1 MKKSGVTVTLAAII
15 VGCIGIV
22 LIGQSLLLLVIAPI
36 AFGPLLVSL
45 ACAFGMTKLRCQ
57 RTLCI
62 GSLLY
67 LAWLLFIVVVAF
79 LIDPD
84 PLAPIALVFAPI
96 YSLPIM
102 ILVWIVATVQHYSD
116 ESTTVTP
123 PIVPR
128 S

>member
-15 VGCIGIV
+15 IGCIGIV
-22 LIGQSLLLLVIAPI
+22 VTGQSLFLLAIAPV
-36 AFGPLLVSL
+36 ALAPLLVSL
-45 ACAFGMTKLRCQ
+45 GCALGMTERSSQ
-57 RTLCI
+57 RTLSI

-67 LAWLLFIVVVAF
+67 FAWMTFVVVSVF

-84 PLAPIALVFAPI
+84 PLAPIALVFAPF

-102 ILVWIVATVQHYSD
+102 ILIWIAATVQQYSY
-116 ESTTVTP
+116 ETTTVTP
-123 PIVPR
+123 PIEPR